1 MNADRFI
8 KKLKKELGNDVS
20 NFKVVTTEH
29 GLSKSKAY
37 RVWADVDNKNL
48 KDVVKKIFS
57 LQEYPHF
64 SVSSGFD
71 AGRHI
76 EVLLHFALNYANPKE
91 LVLFTLR
98 TKVPKQRPKM
108 KTITDL
114 IPGALISEKEKREF
128 LGIEIEGLAPGK
140 MFLDDSLSGIYLWRK
155 DAKGA
160 DKIAKNLHSGD
171 KVE

>member
-1 MNADRFI
+1 MNAEEFI
-8 KKLKKELGNDVS
+8 EKLKKELGKDVS

-37 RVWADVDNKNL
+37 RVWADADSKNF
-48 KDVVKKIFS
+48 KNVVKKLFS

-71 AGRHI
+71 AGKTI
-76 EVLLHFALNYANPKE
+76 EILLHFALNYANPKA

-98 TKVPKQRPKM
+98 VKLPKQRPKM

-114 IPGALISEKEKREF
+114 IPGAMISEKEKREF
-128 LGIEIEGLAPGK
+128 FGIKIEGLAPGK
-140 MFLDDSLSGIYLWRK
+140 MFLDDSLSGVYPWRR
-155 DAKGA
+155 DSKGA

-171 KVE
+171 AIE